1 MTDVAIPE
9 ERQIARADDT
19 RYFDLV
25 LREAEVLSSSTIVPR
40 AYRGKAPDIVAAGLA
55 GRAFG
60 WDVMAAMRNFH
71 VIEGQASM
79 KPEAMLGLVRQAGHS
94 VVIENEAG
102 MAVANGKRV
111 DTGDTYEATFTL
123 ADAQAAGLAGKKNWQ
138 QYEESMLTWR
148 AVSKLCRVLF
158 SDVVLGAGYVPEEMG
173 AEVDVDGVPIEAAG
187 GADLMVRSAT
197 AKQRLID
204 ACAGDRDGAIAAW
217 GDRGTKSIRTSE
229 LQVLIDAASGS
240 VVEAEIVDGQPDPE
254 DVAQDDAAEV

>member
-1 MTDVAIPE
+1 MSDVAIHE

-102 MAVANGKRV
+102 IAVANGKRS
-111 DTGDTYEATFTL
+111 DTGDTYQATFTL

-173 AEVDVDGVPIEAAG
+173 ADVDGDGVPIEAAG

-204 ACAGDRDGAIAAW
+204 ACDGDKDVAIAAW
-217 GDRGTKSIRTSE
+217 GNRGSGSIRTSE
-229 LQVLIDAASGS
+229 LQLLIDAAAGS
-240 VVEAEIVDGQPDPE
+240 VVDAEIVDAEADAEDDPQE
-254 DVAQDDAAEV
+254 ESAAV